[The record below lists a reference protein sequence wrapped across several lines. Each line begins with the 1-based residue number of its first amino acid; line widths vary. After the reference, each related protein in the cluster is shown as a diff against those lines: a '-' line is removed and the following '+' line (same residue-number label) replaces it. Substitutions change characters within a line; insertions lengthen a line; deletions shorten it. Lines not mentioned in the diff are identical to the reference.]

1 MQSGAP
7 TFGTPEPSMVTYGAG
22 ALARRLGLPYRSGG
36 GLCGSKIADA
46 QAAYESANTLQ
57 TSALAGVNFML
68 HTAGWLE
75 GGLTIGYEKFIMD
88 ADQANMLGVL
98 LSGADM
104 TANGLALEALREV
117 GPGSHFLGSSHT
129 LSNFETAFYRSV
141 VADNNSFE
149 QWEAEGSLGTS
160 DRANSIYKNMLK
172 EYEPPP
178 LDESIDEALNE
189 FISKKKDAFPDMD
202 Y

>member
-1 MQSGAP
+1 
-7 TFGTPEPSMVTYGAG
+7 
-22 ALARRLGLPYRSGG
+22 
-36 GLCGSKIADA
+36 
-46 QAAYESANTLQ
+46 
-57 TSALAGVNFML
+57 
-68 HTAGWLE
+68 
-75 GGLTIGYEKFIMD
+75 MD
-88 ADQANMLGVL
+88 TDQANMLGVL

-104 TANGLALEALREV
+104 TSNGLALEALREV

-129 LSNFETAFYRSV
+129 LSNFETAFYRSL

-160 DRANSIYKNMLK
+160 DRANSIYKKMLK

-178 LDESIDEALNE
+178 LDESIDESLNE